1 MHDLGVEALWLTPI
15 QPSSSYH
22 KYDVRDYYGIDPEYG
37 TLDDYRRLLAEAHAR
52 GMKVYMDLVINH
64 TSEEHPWFQ
73 QACLGADNPYR
84 DFYWW
89 MTPERIEALGVEKR
103 EETADAHVIFPW
115 HDVPGDPEKYYAMFI
130 HSMPDLNYESERL
143 REEVYKIVRYW
154 LAEIGVDGFR
164 LDAARHIYP
173 PWVRKKNVGFW
184 AEFGEVVRGIRP
196 DGYTVGE
203 VWANADEVAPY
214 FKGLSAN
221 FHFDLSFA
229 IQRIIQSG
237 RDYGLV
243 KNLLSDYAHFAT
255 ANPDFIDATMLTNHD
270 MNRLGSV
277 ARGHVGKMKLAAA
290 LLLTLPGQPYL
301 YYGEE
306 LGMLGLKPD
315 PHIREPFHWTEHP
328 DDPGHTHWIK
338 TRYSTPEAVRSAA
351 TQDTDPDSLLNLYKK
366 LIALRKAHPALGQV
380 LRPNL
385 RAAACANRKTLAF
398 YRPHPTD
405 PVLVIHNLT
414 GRPGKVRLDKKE
426 LAYRKIIF
434 ESHPNTKINPA
445 QLVLP
450 AYGSV
455 VLGR

>member
-1 MHDLGVEALWLTPI
+1 MGVEALWLTPI

-22 KYDVRDYYGIDPEYG
+22 KYDVQDYYGIDPEYG
-37 TLDDYRRLLAEAHAR
+37 TLDDYRRLLAEAHGR
-52 GMKVYMDLVINH
+52 GIKVYMDLVINH
-64 TSEEHPWFQ
+64 TSEEHPWFK
-73 QACLGADNPYR
+73 QASLGASNPYR

-89 MTPERIEALGVEKR
+89 MLPEMIEALGVEKR

-115 HDVPGDPEKYYAMFI
+115 HDNPGDPAKYYAMFI
-130 HSMPDLNYESERL
+130 KSMPDLNYESERL

-173 PWVRKKNVGFW
+173 PWQRKKNVAFW
-184 AEFGEVVRGIRP
+184 EEFGGVVRQTKP

-214 FKGLSAN
+214 FKGLRAN
-221 FHFDLSFA
+221 FHFDLSYA
-229 IQRIIQSG
+229 MQGIIQSG

-243 KNLLSDYAHFAT
+243 KNLLSDYARFAT

-277 ARGHVGKMKLAAA
+277 AGGHPGKMKLAAA
-290 LLLTLPGQPYL
+290 MLLTLPGQPYL

-306 LGMLGLKPD
+306 LGMLGVKPD
-315 PHIREPFHWTEHP
+315 PHIREPFRWTERR
-328 DDPGHTHWIK
+328 DDPQLTQWSK
-338 TRYSTPEAVRSAA
+338 TRYSTPDVVRSEA
-351 TQDTDPDSLLNLYKK
+351 TQAADADSLLNFYKK

-385 RAAACANRKTLAF
+385 QAAACADRKTLAF
-398 YRPHPTD
+398 YRTHPTK
-405 PVLVIHNLT
+405 PALVIHNLT
-414 GRPGKVRLDKKE
+414 GRPGKISLGKKE
-426 LAYRKIIF
+426 LDYNKILF
-434 ESHPNTKINPA
+434 QSHPNVKLNPA
-445 QLVLP
+445 KLVLP

-455 VLGR
+455 MLGR